1 MGNTGVALGRDGAAP
16 FTNPATVV
24 GIDDRNIAFSVNFL
38 SLQIDRL
45 GDWRKPGSIDPTYGN
60 LALEKQTLSSTRLTA
75 LPSTL
80 CLFVFFSE
88 LSGNDSDTPA
98 EDPTPWRGGRQK
110 LALCLATLESE
121 SLFAPAYFAHS
132 ATSTGATAHTLSLVR
147 TWNRAQVGPSYSA
160 QINDRLSLGASLHGA
175 YTTTSFV
182 QDATSV
188 TTTADGSA
196 AQSSLG
202 FSGNGN
208 SFDLTAILGATYRFG
223 GLTLGA
229 SVQLPSLH
237 LFGTY
242 RTALGQR
249 FDAATTDT
257 AMLTSGYGRYRARPP
272 VRMALG
278 AGLRQRR
285 FSVEADATLNLGAEE
300 AVSTSVHVDNTTVN
314 DDVLTASAV
323 RESHALRTRPKLDG
337 SLGLEYFT
345 SPSLSVLAGMWTN
358 LSALPSLKPKPVPS
372 LGNLVQAR
380 EDQVGLS
387 FGIGSYGPGGELLV
401 GTQLRYGWGQTLMA
415 NLYAV
420 PSDWSVVNTESF
432 SAIFVI
438 AGATNFRS
446 IKRAITTV
454 KEAVAPGSSR
464 DPYVPAATPGS
475 IREPAAPA
483 GPR

>member
-38 SLQIDRL
+38 SLQIDRF
-45 GDWRKPGSIDPTYGN
+45 GDWRKPGTVDPSYGN
-60 LALEKQTLSSTRLTA
+60 LTLNEKSLSSTRLTA

-88 LSGNDSDTPA
+88 LAGDDSDRPA

-121 SLFAPAYFAHS
+121 SLFAPAYAAQAS
-132 ATSTGATAHTLSLVR
+132 TSTGATAHTLSLVR

-160 QINDRLSLGASLHGA
+160 QINDRLSLGASVHGA

-182 QDATSV
+182 QDATSLSS
-188 TTTADGSA
+188 TADGTA
-196 AQSSLG
+196 AQSSLA

-208 SFDLTAILGATYRFG
+208 SFDLTAIVGATYRFG

-229 SVQLPSLH
+229 SVQVPSLH

-242 RTALGQR
+242 RTALAQR
-249 FDAATTDT
+249 FDAATSST
-257 AMLTSGYGRYRARPP
+257 AAIRSGYGSYRALPP
-272 VRMALG
+272 VRFALG
-278 AGLRQRR
+278 AGLRRHR
-285 FSVEADATLNLGAEE
+285 LSVEADATLNLGAEE
-300 AVSTSVHVDNTTVN
+300 AVSASVHVDDTAVV
-314 DDVLTASAV
+314 DDVLTTSAV
-323 RESHALRTRPKLDG
+323 RENHAIRTRPKLDG
-337 SLGLEYFT
+337 ALGLEYFT
-345 SPSLSVLAGMWTN
+345 SPALSLLAGVWTN
-358 LSALPSLKPKPVPS
+358 LSALPPLKPAPVPS

-380 EDQVGLS
+380 QNQVGLS
-387 FGIGSYGPGGELLV
+387 FGLGSYGPGGELLV
-401 GTQLRYGWGQTLMA
+401 GTQLGYGWGQTLMA

-420 PSDWSVVNTESF
+420 PSDWSVVSSESF
-432 SAIFVI
+432 SALFVI
-438 AGATNFRS
+438 AGATSFRS

-454 KEAVAPGSSR
+454 KDAVSSGSSR
-464 DPYVPAATPGS
+464 EPPASDP
-475 IREPAAPA
+475 
-483 GPR
+483 PR